1 MNAGNHAG
9 GHGQGRGRAPPQT
22 GAGGAGEA
30 PAGAGGGGL
39 IHVRGA
45 GEQTRR
51 LRAMK
56 SRYFVGA
63 PMSVFRSQVS
73 KWNICGLTLKRKRC
87 WQLAN
92 ALPGFQLLVN

>member
-9 GHGQGRGRAPPQT
+9 GPGQGRGRVPPQT

-39 IHVRGA
+39 IHGRGV
-45 GEQTRR
+45 GEQGCR

-56 SRYFVGA
+56 SRYFAGV

-87 WQLAN
+87 WQLAA
-92 ALPGFQLLVN
+92 ALPDFHLLA